1 MAVLIMG
8 ILAASAVPRFAEA
21 LTNARV
27 TTAAQRI
34 AADLRYLR
42 CQAITSSATQQVTF
56 VVAQN
61 RYTLVNVKSIDRPT
75 VDYSVDL
82 DDLFGAWLQSAT
94 LGGNGILKFDMHG
107 QPDSGGTITISCG
120 SSTRTITVRAI
131 TGETTIN

>member
-1 MAVLIMG
+1 MAVLVMG
-8 ILAASAVPRFAEA
+8 ILAASAVLRFADA
-21 LTNARV
+21 LTSTRV
-27 TTAAQRI
+27 TSAAQRL

-42 CQAITSSATQQVTF
+42 SQAITSSATRQVTF

-82 DDLFGAWLQSAT
+82 DDLFGATLINAT

-107 QPDSGGTITISCG
+107 QPDSGGTITMRCG
-120 SSTRTITVRAI
+120 STTRTITVRAI